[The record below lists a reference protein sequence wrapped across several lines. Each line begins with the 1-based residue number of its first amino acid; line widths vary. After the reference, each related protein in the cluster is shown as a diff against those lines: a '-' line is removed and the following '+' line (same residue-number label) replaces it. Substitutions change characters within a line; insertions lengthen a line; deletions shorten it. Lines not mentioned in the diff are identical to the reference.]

1 MALRKS
7 IARNSTTGIS
17 SGLIQT
23 IEFEEDFVDAIEGV
37 SISMGMTSKQE
48 NKTMLFKGEVVLVEF
63 MAYEC
68 KPCIWIDPF
77 LENEIA
83 KIYVPMGIKILKE
96 S

>member
-1 MALRKS
+1 MSFCSPMATRKS
-7 IARNSTTGIS
+7 IARNSVTGIS

-23 IEFEEDFVDAIEGV
+23 IEFEEDFIDALEG
-37 SISMGMTSKQE
+37 G
-48 NKTMLFKGEVVLVEF
+48 GVVLVEF

-96 S
+96 RLDQFTSRY

>member
-1 MALRKS
+1 
-7 IARNSTTGIS
+7 
-17 SGLIQT
+17 
-23 IEFEEDFVDAIEGV
+23 
-37 SISMGMTSKQE
+37 MTNKQE
-48 NKTMLFKGEVVLVEF
+48 NKTTRFKGEVVLVEF